1 MKEKSVYICSSCG
14 FESPKWLGKCPECD
28 SWGTLEEQV
37 IKEAPKTR
45 GTKGTEQTKASVKEL
60 KRLNEVETVS
70 HSRYSSGSGELDRVL
85 GGGIVP
91 GSICLCGGDPGIG
104 KSTLLLQ
111 VCDHVAAERRVLYV
125 SAEESAH
132 QIKLRADRLGCGA
145 DNIYILA
152 ETDIE
157 EICSAIAVEKPD
169 MAIVDSI
176 QTVYAPYMSSAP
188 GTVSQVR
195 ECASRLMRIAKEQ
208 GTTVFTVGHVTKEG
222 TLAGPKVLEHI
233 VDTVMY
239 FEGERNSAFRVL
251 RANKNR
257 FGSTNEIGVFEMN
270 DTGMIDVL
278 NPSEIF
284 MSQRTEAVAGT
295 ATVCSLEGTRPVMVE
310 IQALTGNSGFNNPRR
325 VGSGVDYSRMVTLLA
340 VLEKRLGY
348 TLYNQDVYVNVAGG
362 LRIDEPAIDL
372 PILAAIA
379 SAYKNL
385 PLPDDTV
392 LLGEVGLTG
401 ELRAVNGAKQ
411 RIDECI
417 KLGFKKVI
425 LPKGNKRNLSDQGK
439 IKLLFADNVFTAL
452 ALAAIKEKND

>member
-1 MKEKSVYICSSCG
+1 MKEKTTYVCSSCG
-14 FESPKWLGKCPECD
+14 YETAKWLGKCPGCD
-28 SWGTLEEQV
+28 SWSTLEEQV
-37 IKEAPKTR
+37 IKQEPKNVRSNTS
-45 GTKGTEQTKASVKEL
+45 TPQKDVQKL
-60 KRLNEVETVS
+60 KNVETVS
-70 HSRYSSGSGELDRVL
+70 YQRFSSGSGELDRVL

-91 GSICLCGGDPGIG
+91 GSIVLCGGDPGIG

-111 VCDHVAAERRVLYV
+111 VCNHIAKDKRVLYV

-132 QIKLRADRLGCGA
+132 QIKLRADRLKCNSE
-145 DNIYILA
+145 DIYILA
-152 ETDIE
+152 ETDID
-157 EICSAIAVEKPD
+157 EICAQISLKKPE
-169 MAIVDSI
+169 MAIIDSI
-176 QTVYAPYMSSAP
+176 QTVYAPYLSSAP
-188 GTVSQVR
+188 GTISQVR
-195 ECASRLMRIAKEQ
+195 ECASRLMRVAKES
-208 GTTVFTVGHVTKEG
+208 GVTVFTVGHVTKEG

-270 DTGMIDVL
+270 EQGMADVL

-284 MSQRTEAVAGT
+284 MSERNEPVAGT
-295 ATVCSLEGTRPVMVE
+295 SIMCSLEGTRPVMVE

-325 VGSGVDYSRMVTLLA
+325 VGSGIDYSRMVTLLA

-348 TLYNQDVYVNVAGG
+348 TLYNQDVYVNIAGG
-362 LRIDEPAIDL
+362 LRIDEPALDL
-372 PILAAIA
+372 PLIAAIA

-385 PLPDDTV
+385 PLPNDTV
-392 LLGEVGLTG
+392 ILGEVGLTG
-401 ELRAVNGAKQ
+401 ELRAINGAKQ

-425 LPKGNKRNLSDQGK
+425 LPKGNKRSFTGNEN

-452 ALAAIKEKND
+452 SLAAIKGKND

>member
-1 MKEKSVYICSSCG
+1 MKEKTTYVCSSCG
-14 FESPKWLGKCPECD
+14 YETAKWLGKCPGCN
-28 SWGTLEEQV
+28 SWSTLEEQV
-37 IKEAPKTR
+37 IKQEPKNVRSNTFSPQ
-45 GTKGTEQTKASVKEL
+45 KDVQKL
-60 KRLNEVETVS
+60 KNVETVS
-70 HSRYSSGSGELDRVL
+70 YQRFSSGSGELDRVL

-91 GSICLCGGDPGIG
+91 GSIVLCGGDPGIG

-111 VCDHVAAERRVLYV
+111 VCNYVAKDKRVLYV

-132 QIKLRADRLGCGA
+132 QIKLRADRLNCTS
-145 DNIYILA
+145 DEIYILA
-152 ETDIE
+152 EIDID
-157 EICSAIAVEKPD
+157 EICAQISSKKPE
-169 MAIVDSI
+169 MAIIDSI
-176 QTVYAPYMSSAP
+176 QTVYAPYLSSAP

-195 ECASRLMRIAKEQ
+195 ECASRLMRVAKES
-208 GTTVFTVGHVTKEG
+208 GVTVFTVGHVTKEG

-270 DTGMIDVL
+270 EQGMVDVL

-284 MSQRTEAVAGT
+284 MSERNEPVAGT
-295 ATVCSLEGTRPVMVE
+295 SIMCSLEGTRPVMVE

-325 VGSGVDYSRMVTLLA
+325 VGSGIDYSRMVTLLA

-348 TLYNQDVYVNVAGG
+348 TLYNQDVYVNIAGG
-362 LRIDEPAIDL
+362 LRIDEPALDL
-372 PILAAIA
+372 PLIAAVA

-385 PLPDDTV
+385 PLPNDTV
-392 LLGEVGLTG
+392 ILGEVGLTG
-401 ELRAVNGAKQ
+401 ELRAINGAKQ

-425 LPKGNKRNLSDQGK
+425 LPKGNKRSFTGNEN

-452 ALAAIKEKND
+452 SLAAIKGKND

>member
-1 MKEKSVYICSSCG
+1 MKEKSVYVCSSCG
-14 FESPKWLGKCPECD
+14 YENAKWLGKCPGCD
-28 SWGTLEEQV
+28 SWGTLEEQI
-37 IKEAPKTR
+37 IKAEPKNSGMKDR
-45 GTKGTEQTKASVKEL
+45 NISSVKDVQKL
-60 KRLNEVETVS
+60 KSVETVNYE
-70 HSRYSSGSGELDRVL
+70 RFSSGSNELDRVL

-91 GSICLCGGDPGIG
+91 GSIVLCGGDPGIG

-111 VCDHVAAERRVLYV
+111 VCNFVAKDRKVLYI

-132 QIKLRADRLGCGA
+132 QIKLRADRLNCQSE
-145 DNIYILA
+145 DIYILA
-152 ETDIE
+152 ETDIDQ
-157 EICSAIAVEKPD
+157 ICAQISAQKPEL
-169 MAIVDSI
+169 AIVDSI
-176 QTVYAPYMSSAP
+176 QTVYAPYLSAAP

-195 ECASRLMRIAKEQ
+195 ECASRLMRVAKEA
-208 GTTVFTVGHVTKEG
+208 GITVFTVGHVTKEG

-239 FEGERNSAFRVL
+239 FEGEKNSAFRVL

-270 DTGMIDVL
+270 EQGMIDVL

-284 MSQRTEAVAGT
+284 MSERSQPVAGT
-295 ATVCSLEGTRPVMVE
+295 SIMCSLEGTRPVMVE

-348 TLYNQDVYVNVAGG
+348 TLYNQDVYVNIAGG
-362 LRIDEPAIDL
+362 LKIDEPALDL
-372 PILAAIA
+372 PLIAAIA
-379 SAYKNL
+379 SSYKNA
-385 PLPDDTV
+385 PLPQDTV

-401 ELRAVNGAKQ
+401 ELRTISGAKQ

-417 KLGFKKVI
+417 KLGFNKVI
-425 LPKGNKRNLSDQGK
+425 LPKGNKRSFNGQEK

-452 ALAAIKEKND
+452 SLAAVKEKND

>member
-1 MKEKSVYICSSCG
+1 MKEKTLYVCSSCG
-14 FESPKWLGKCPECD
+14 YESAKWLGKCPGCN
-28 SWGTLEEQV
+28 SWSTLEEQV
-37 IKEAPKTR
+37 IKQEAKNVRHSTSSS
-45 GTKGTEQTKASVKEL
+45 QKEIQKL
-60 KRLNEVETVS
+60 KNVETVS
-70 HSRYSSGSGELDRVL
+70 YQRFSSGSGELDRVL

-91 GSICLCGGDPGIG
+91 GSIVLCGGDPGIG

-111 VCDHVAAERRVLYV
+111 VCNHVAKNKKVLYV

-132 QIKLRADRLGCGA
+132 QIKLRADRLNCTS
-145 DNIYILA
+145 DEIYILA
-152 ETDIE
+152 ETDID
-157 EICSAIAVEKPD
+157 EICAQISSKKPE
-169 MAIVDSI
+169 MAIIDSI
-176 QTVYAPYMSSAP
+176 QTVYAPYLSSAP

-195 ECASRLMRIAKEQ
+195 ECASRLMRVAKES
-208 GTTVFTVGHVTKEG
+208 GVTVFTVGHVTKEG

-270 DTGMIDVL
+270 EQGMVDVL

-284 MSQRTEAVAGT
+284 MSERNEPVAGT
-295 ATVCSLEGTRPVMVE
+295 SIMCSLEGTRPVMVE

-325 VGSGVDYSRMVTLLA
+325 VGSGIDYSRMVTLLA

-348 TLYNQDVYVNVAGG
+348 TLYNQDVYVNIAGG
-362 LRIDEPAIDL
+362 LRIDEPALDL
-372 PILAAIA
+372 PLIASIA

-385 PLPDDTV
+385 PLPSDTV
-392 LLGEVGLTG
+392 ILGEVGLTG
-401 ELRAVNGAKQ
+401 ELRAINGAKQ

-425 LPKGNKRNLSDQGK
+425 LPKGNKRSFTGNEN

-452 ALAAIKEKND
+452 SLAAIKGKND

>member
-1 MKEKSVYICSSCG
+1 MKEKSVYVCSSCG
-14 FESPKWLGKCPECD
+14 YETAKWLGKCPGCD

-37 IKEAPKTR
+37 IKAEPKNS
-45 GTKGTEQTKASVKEL
+45 GMKSSVTAIKDVQKL
-60 KRLNEVETVS
+60 KTVETVNYE
-70 HSRYSSGSGELDRVL
+70 RFSSGSNELDRVL

-91 GSICLCGGDPGIG
+91 GSIALCGGDPGIG

-111 VCDHVAAERRVLYV
+111 VCNFVAKTQKILYI

-132 QIKLRADRLGCGA
+132 QIKLRADRLGCQSE
-145 DNIYILA
+145 DIYILA
-152 ETDIE
+152 ETDID
-157 EICSAIAVEKPD
+157 EICAQISSQKPK

-176 QTVYAPYMSSAP
+176 QTVYAPYLSSAP

-195 ECASRLMRIAKEQ
+195 ECASRLMRVAKEA
-208 GTTVFTVGHVTKEG
+208 GITVFTVGHVTKEG

-270 DTGMIDVL
+270 EQGMVDVA

-284 MSQRTEAVAGT
+284 MSERSEPVAGT
-295 ATVCSLEGTRPVMVE
+295 SIMCSLEGTRPVMVE

-348 TLYNQDVYVNVAGG
+348 TLYNQDVYVNIAGG
-362 LRIDEPAIDL
+362 LKIDEPALDL
-372 PILAAIA
+372 PLIAAIA
-379 SAYKNL
+379 SSYKNA
-385 PLPDDTV
+385 PLPQDTV

-401 ELRAVNGAKQ
+401 ELRTISGAKQ

-425 LPKGNKRNLSDQGK
+425 LPKGNKRSFNGQEK
-439 IKLLFADNVFTAL
+439 IQLLFADNVFTAL
-452 ALAAIKEKND
+452 SLAAVKENV

>member
-1 MKEKSVYICSSCG
+1 MKEKSVYVCSSCG
-14 FESPKWLGKCPECD
+14 YENAKWLGKCPGCD
-28 SWGTLEEQV
+28 SWGTLEEQIV
-37 IKEAPKTR
+37 KAEPKNNGMKDRNLST
-45 GTKGTEQTKASVKEL
+45 VKDVQKL
-60 KRLNEVETVS
+60 KTVETVNYE
-70 HSRYSSGSGELDRVL
+70 RFSSGSNELDRVL

-91 GSICLCGGDPGIG
+91 GSIVLCGGDPGIG

-111 VCDHVAAERRVLYV
+111 VCNFVAKDRKVLYI

-132 QIKLRADRLGCGA
+132 QIKLRADRLNCQSE
-145 DNIYILA
+145 DIYILA
-152 ETDIE
+152 ETDID
-157 EICSAIAVEKPD
+157 EICGQISAQKPH

-176 QTVYAPYMSSAP
+176 QTVYAPYLSSAP

-195 ECASRLMRIAKEQ
+195 ECASRLMRVAKEA
-208 GTTVFTVGHVTKEG
+208 GITVFTVGHVTKEG

-239 FEGERNSAFRVL
+239 FEGEKNSAFRVL

-257 FGSTNEIGVFEMN
+257 FGSTNEIGVFEMSEN
-270 DTGMIDVL
+270 GMVDVL

-284 MSQRTEAVAGT
+284 MSERSEAVAGT
-295 ATVCSLEGTRPVMVE
+295 SIMCSLEGTRPVMVE

-348 TLYNQDVYVNVAGG
+348 TLYNQDVYVNIAGG
-362 LRIDEPAIDL
+362 LKIDEPALDL
-372 PILAAIA
+372 PLIAAIA
-379 SAYKNL
+379 SSYKNA
-385 PLPDDTV
+385 PLPQDTV

-401 ELRAVNGAKQ
+401 ELRTISGAKQ

-425 LPKGNKRNLSDQGK
+425 LPKGNKRSFSGQEK

-452 ALAAIKEKND
+452 SLAAVKEND

>member
-1 MKEKSVYICSSCG
+1 MKEKSMYVCTQCG
-14 FESPKWLGKCPECD
+14 FESAKWLGKCPGCE
-28 SWGTLEEQV
+28 SWGTLEEQI
-37 IKEAPKTR
+37 IKSTPKNSGIKAQEKISAPQKDVQ
-45 GTKGTEQTKASVKEL
+45 KL
-60 KRLNEVETVS
+60 KNVETVS
-70 HSRYSSGSGELDRVL
+70 FERFSSGSKELDRVL

-91 GSICLCGGDPGIG
+91 GSIALCGGDPGIG

-111 VCDHVAAERRVLYV
+111 VCNFVAKDKKVLYI

-132 QIKLRADRLGCGA
+132 QIKLRADRLKCA
-145 DNIYILA
+145 SDEIYILA
-152 ETDIE
+152 ETDID
-157 EICSAIAVEKPD
+157 EICAHISVQKPD
-169 MAIVDSI
+169 MAVIDSI
-176 QTVYAPYMSSAP
+176 QTVYAPYLSSAP

-195 ECASRLMRIAKEQ
+195 ECASRLMRVAKEY
-208 GTTVFTVGHVTKEG
+208 GITIFTVGHVTKEG

-239 FEGERNSAFRVL
+239 FEGERNSTFRVL

-257 FGSTNEIGVFEMN
+257 FGSTNEIGVFEMSEQ
-270 DTGMIDVL
+270 GMEDVL

-284 MSQRTEAVAGT
+284 MSERSEPVAGT
-295 ATVCSLEGTRPVMVE
+295 ATMCSLEGTRPVMVE

-348 TLYNQDVYVNVAGG
+348 TLYNQDVYVNIAGG
-362 LRIDEPAIDL
+362 LRIDEPAMDL
-372 PILAAIA
+372 PLLAAVA

-385 PLPDDTV
+385 PLPSDTV

-401 ELRAVNGAKQ
+401 ELRTISGAKQ
-411 RIDECI
+411 RIDECV
-417 KLGFKKVI
+417 KLGFKKII
-425 LPKGNKRNLSDQGK
+425 LPKGNKRSLNDDGK

-452 ALAAIKEKND
+452 SLAAIKEKND